1 MPHTLKSKK
10 INKMKLLLVDDEEAF
25 ARALAERL
33 GTRGLDVEAVF
44 GGKEAIEFID
54 RDEPDVMILDLKMP
68 EVGGM
73 EVLRRVKKNYPNVQ
87 TIILSGHG
95 TDADKKEAARLG
107 VVDFLAKPADINNL
121 TEKIRAAFDTKNS
134 RDSLYFYGAFVAF
147 LQKHLDDEGIS
158 LGENALG
165 IKCFCRDDNQD
176 QLGYLLMGNAKG
188 AGWFDLNAFGA
199 YPAGRSIES
208 FGPPSHHIPELQK
221 NPWTVVFHATHVGCD
236 SQYTLGMTDRYGMRQ
251 PSSSCG
257 LIAAILNRH
266 NERRQGKELSA
277 FKDFEMAETER
288 ALIPYLDE
296 ITTSPYPMA
305 AAAEKLFVLGAEIFD
320 ALLKENGG
328 RYFYIGGINV
338 DYDAE
343 HPKNNLFVPKTI
355 CVYEDAQKREV
366 RFQ

>member
-1 MPHTLKSKK
+1 MKRGK
-10 INKMKLLLVDDEEAF
+10 IDKMKVLLVDDEEAF

-33 GTRGLDVEAVF
+33 GSRGVVAEAVF
-44 GGKEAIEFID
+44 GGKEAVDYIG

-68 EVGGM
+68 GLDGM
-73 EVLRRVKKNYPNVQ
+73 EVLRRVKKNYPNIQ

-95 TDADKKEAARLG
+95 TDADKKEAAQLG
-107 VVDFLAKPADINNL
+107 VNDFLAKPADINTL
-121 TEKIRAAFDTKNS
+121 TEKIRAAFDTKNN
-134 RDSLYFYGAFVAF
+134 RDSLYFYGPFVAL

-176 QLGYLLMGNAKG
+176 QLGYLLMDNTKG

-221 NPWTVVFHATHVGCD
+221 NPWTVIFHATHVGCD

-266 NERRQGKELSA
+266 HDRRKGKEFSP
-277 FKDFEMAETER
+277 FKDFEMAETEK
-288 ALIPYLDE
+288 ALLPYLDE
-296 ITTSPYPMA
+296 IIIAPYPMA
-305 AAAEKLFVLGAEIFD
+305 AAAEKLFELGSDIFD
-320 ALLKENGG
+320 ALLRENCG
-328 RYFYIGGINV
+328 RHFYIGGINV
-338 DYDAE
+338 DYDNA
-343 HPKNNLFVPKTI
+343 HPENNLFFPKALF
-355 CVYEDAQKREV
+355 VYEDAVRRELKI
-366 RFQ
+366 Q